1 MLVNSMNK
9 NTCVLLTGFS
19 HCVSQ
24 FFHCHKK
31 RKCYDIPTNFVPG
44 RKEPVS
50 EKTDP
55 IVKNEARTVSRR
67 DFLKYSGTIVLVL
80 GSGCYA
86 PMNGK
91 SKGTKVPVV
100 SSLGIPASDG
110 YLLVD
115 IRKCQGCVSCM
126 LACSLVHEGV
136 ESLSLSRI
144 QIMQNSFEAYPHD
157 VAVEQCR
164 QCVEPAC
171 VEACP
176 VDALESNP
184 EIGNVRMIDRDK
196 CIGCGACV
204 EACPYSPSRTLLV
217 SDENF
222 GGELKARKCD
232 LCANTPYHWDEAG
245 GGPDGKQACVAIC
258 PVGAIKF
265 TREIPV
271 QEGDGG
277 YKIDLRGINW
287 RSLGYPS

>member
-1 MLVNSMNK
+1 M
-9 NTCVLLTGFS
+9 
-19 HCVSQ
+19 
-24 FFHCHKK
+24 
-31 RKCYDIPTNFVPG
+31 
-44 RKEPVS
+44 S
-50 EKTDP
+50 EKTDSN
-55 IVKNEARTVSRR
+55 VKNEIRPVSRR

-86 PMNGK
+86 PMSGK
-91 SKGTKVPVV
+91 SKSTEVPII
-100 SSLGIPASDG
+100 SSTGIPASDG

-136 ESLSLSRI
+136 QSQSLSRI

-176 VDALESNP
+176 VDALEANP
-184 EIGNVRMIDRDK
+184 EFGNVRMVDRDN

-204 EACPYSPSRTLLV
+204 KACPYPPSRSLLA
-217 SDENF
+217 SDEQF
-222 GGELKARKCD
+222 GGENKARKCD
-232 LCANTPYHWDEAG
+232 LCANTPFHWDKAG
-245 GGPDGKQACVAIC
+245 GGPDGKQACVEIC

-271 QEGDGG
+271 QEGDEG
-277 YKIDLRGINW
+277 YKIDLRGKSW
-287 RSLGYPS
+287 RRLGYPS